1 MTVTTNRVDAIF
13 EEERAAGNAL
23 LMPFITGGFP
33 SLEATRAVLPAL
45 RQAGARIVEIG
56 FPFSD
61 PIADGPVIAA
71 SMHDALLRGTTPD
84 DIFQACRQVS
94 DGADSPDSLPAMIA
108 MASISLI
115 RAAGDEAFVVRA
127 RDAGL
132 NGLIVPDADLA
143 EAGAL
148 KSLCDAHGMSLTL
161 LLSPTTSADRAQRI
175 AACCSGFVYL
185 LARAGITGESSALP
199 QIKGRVAELRSMTNL
214 PIAVGFGI
222 STPQHVAAVTACA
235 DAAIVG
241 SALVRSMND
250 SRDRSVDVAQAMMS
264 SLASGLRRGAPPET

>member
-1 MTVTTNRVDAIF
+1 MTVTANRVDAIF
-13 EEERAAGNAL
+13 EEERTAGNAL

-71 SMHDALLRGTTPD
+71 SMHDALLQGTTPD
-84 DIFQACRQVS
+84 DIFRVCRQVA
-94 DGADSPDSLPAMIA
+94 DGAEGPDSLPAMIA

-115 RAAGDEAFVVRA
+115 RAAGDESFVVRA
-127 RDAGL
+127 RDAGID
-132 NGLIVPDADLA
+132 GLIVPDADIA
-143 EAGAL
+143 EAAAL
-148 KSLCDAHGMSLTL
+148 KTLCDAHGMSLSL
-161 LLSPTTSADRAQRI
+161 LVSPTTTADRARRI
-175 AACCSGFVYL
+175 TACCSGFVYL
-185 LARAGITGESSALP
+185 LARAGITGESSAMP
-199 QIKGRVAELRSMTNL
+199 QIKGRVAELRTMTNL

-222 STPQHVAAVTACA
+222 STAEHVAAVTACA

-241 SALVRSMND
+241 SALVRGMNE
-250 SRDRSVDVAQAMMS
+250 SRGRSVDAAGDLVR
-264 SLASGLRRGAPPET
+264 SLACGLRRGAPPET

>member
-1 MTVTTNRVDAIF
+1 MTATANRIDAIF

-23 LMPFITGGFP
+23 LMPFVTGGFP

-45 RQAGARIVEIG
+45 RQAGAKIVEIG

-71 SMHDALLRGTTPD
+71 SMHDALLQGTTPD
-84 DIFQACRQVS
+84 DIFRVCRQVA
-94 DGADSPDSLPAMIA
+94 DGDEGPDSLPAMIA

-115 RAAGDEAFVVRA
+115 RAAGDESFVVRA

-132 NGLIVPDADLA
+132 DGLIVPDADLA
-143 EAGAL
+143 EAAAL
-148 KSLCDAHGMSLTL
+148 KALCDAHGMSLSL
-161 LLSPTTSADRAQRI
+161 LVSPTTTADRAQRI
-175 AACCSGFVYL
+175 TACCSGFVYL
-185 LARAGITGESSALP
+185 LTRAGITGESSAMP
-199 QIKGRVAELRSMTNL
+199 QIKGRVAELRTMTNL

-222 STPQHVAAVTACA
+222 STPEHVAAVTSCA

-241 SALVRSMND
+241 SALVRSMTD
-250 SRDRSVDVAQAMMS
+250 ARDRSVDAAEDLVRL
-264 SLASGLRRGAPPET
+264 LARGLRRGAPPEI